1 MTKSKVLDIVLTAIG
16 GCALITTLMLLV
28 ERLMV

>member
-1 MTKSKVLDIVLTAIG
+1 MIKSKVLGIVLTAIG

-28 ERLMV
+28 EKMIV